1 MSVDRD
7 LSLEAR
13 DPRTSADRLGE
24 LVDQEPAL
32 WKDIFLNP
40 SCPEDLR
47 SYVLSRLGEADQR
60 RWKAELAERTRPRNP
75 PRPAAP
81 DPAPTMTAPTVAVP
95 RGSVLRE
102 PPRRPAAG
110 AQRRPSR
117 TGPTVFKAV
126 AVMFAVLLLWR
137 CAAAVMKDD
146 TGHRSRSASSVSAS
160 PTPVKVSPAP
170 AGAGSATLIEAPSH
184 NISCRLS
191 GSDVTC
197 SIHERYY
204 AESGQQDCSDEYF
217 SISVYKSTELA
228 CGQPISSSGTVL
240 EYGESTA
247 NDDFACTS
255 ATDGMTCWNQYT
267 GSGFKIARA
276 GYSTW

>member
-1 MSVDRD
+1 
-7 LSLEAR
+7 
-13 DPRTSADRLGE
+13 
-24 LVDQEPAL
+24 
-32 WKDIFLNP
+32 
-40 SCPEDLR
+40 
-47 SYVLSRLGEADQR
+47 
-60 RWKAELAERTRPRNP
+60 
-75 PRPAAP
+75 
-81 DPAPTMTAPTVAVP
+81 MTAPTVAVP

-102 PPRRPAAG
+102 PARRPVAG

-126 AVMFAVLLLWR
+126 AIVFAVLLLWR

-146 TGHRSRSASSVSAS
+146 TGHRSRSVSSVSAS